1 MINDYYV
8 EEQMRISYKRLWK
21 LLIDKDM
28 KKRDLEQIADISH
41 YTVGKLTRG
50 ENVTVDVL
58 ARICQ
63 ALNCTM
69 DEILEIYDDH
79 Q

>member
-1 MINDYYV
+1 MA
-8 EEQMRISYKRLWK
+8 ISYKRLWK

-28 KKRDLEQIADISH
+28 KKVDLETTAGISH
-41 YTVGKLTRG
+41 YTINKLNHSK
-50 ENVTVDVL
+50 NVNVDVL

-69 DEILEIYDDH
+69 DEIMEIIPDKQD
-79 Q
+79 